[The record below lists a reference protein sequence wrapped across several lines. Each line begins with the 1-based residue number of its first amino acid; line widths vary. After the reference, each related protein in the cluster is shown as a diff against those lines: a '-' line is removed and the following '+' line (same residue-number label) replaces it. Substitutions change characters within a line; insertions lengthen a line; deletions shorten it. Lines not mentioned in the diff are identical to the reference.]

1 VKEGVWILILLVLG
15 AACAN
20 AGSGAISM
28 DRMRAIYEEVETPYK
43 YGVVI
48 RGSDGRSV
56 DCPTV
61 FRYQDAWYMV
71 FVRLEKDPQMG
82 YTTQLARSEDLLQ
95 WQPLGEILHRG
106 EPGSWDHAN
115 AGGGIALADI
125 QWGGDGHLGKHEGRY
140 WLSYLGGDKF
150 GYESMPLSIGLASTD
165 DPGAPAAWQKVSHPV
180 LAVGDPDVRA
190 FETGT
195 LYKSFVFHDQ
205 TLSLGA
211 PFVMYY
217 NAKPAG
223 GNESI
228 GMAISQDLRS
238 WKRYGDRPV
247 IVNQKQDTPDRGAIS
262 GDPQIVRM
270 DDLWVMFYFG
280 AFWEPNAFDTFAASE
295 DLVHWTKW
303 EGPHLVEPSEPWDET
318 FAHKPWILKHDGVVY
333 HFYCAVGDQGRVIA
347 LATSRPMTE
356 TKQRGPENHD

>member
-1 VKEGVWILILLVLG
+1 MKKNVWILIVLG
-15 AACAN
+15 FCTACVDADT
-20 AGSGAISM
+20 GVIPI
-28 DRMRAIYEEVETPYK
+28 DRMRAIYEEVKTPFK

-48 RGSDGRSV
+48 PESDGRSV

-61 FRYQDAWYMV
+61 FRYRDAWYMV
-71 FVRLEKDPQMG
+71 YVRLEKDPQKG
-82 YTTQLARSEDLLQ
+82 YTTQLARSENLLD

-106 EPGSWDHAN
+106 GPSTWDHAN
-115 AGGGIALADI
+115 AGGGIALADTK
-125 QWGGDGHLGKHEGRY
+125 WGGGGNPGKHEGRY

-150 GYESMPLSIGLASTD
+150 GYESLPLSVGLASTH
-165 DPGAPAAWQKVSHPV
+165 DPDAPRAWQKLSHPV
-180 LAVGDPDVRA
+180 LTVTDPDTRA

-195 LYKSFVFHDQ
+195 LYKSFVFRDPAQ
-205 TLSLGA
+205 SLGA

-223 GNESI
+223 GNETI
-228 GMAISQDLRS
+228 GMAISQDMRT
-238 WKRYGDRPV
+238 WKRHGDRPV
-247 IVNQKQDTPDRGAIS
+247 IMNQKQDTPDRGAIS

-280 AFWEPNAFDTFAASE
+280 AFWKPNAFDTFAASK

-303 EGPHLVEPSEPWDET
+303 EGPNLIEPSEPWDET

-356 TKQRGPENHD
+356 TKQ